1 MRVSFTAREDAVNL
15 TASAPLETHR
25 HYPFH
30 PLAEARLKGPPPMTG
45 LLLCLAALVSSLL
58 IALAASA
65 AEGRCR

>member
-1 MRVSFTAREDAVNL
+1 MRVSCIAHEDAVNL
-15 TASAPLETHR
+15 PASAPLEPPR
-25 HYPFH
+25 HYAFH
-30 PLAEARLKGPPPMTG
+30 SLAEARSKGLPPMTG